1 MQTQH
6 ENMGFSSSLGRR
18 TKKDQHGSERKEFAS
33 IGVQSNIYAF

>member
-6 ENMGFSSSLGRR
+6 ENIGLSGSLRR
-18 TKKDQHGSERKEFAS
+18 STKKDQHGSERKEFAS